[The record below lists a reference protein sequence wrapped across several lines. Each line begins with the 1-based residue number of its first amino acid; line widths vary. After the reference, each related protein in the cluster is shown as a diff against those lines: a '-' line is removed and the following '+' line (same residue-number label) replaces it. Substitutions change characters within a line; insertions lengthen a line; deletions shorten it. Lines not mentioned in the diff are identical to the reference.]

1 MTTKETAKPNYHHA
15 PYTLDGQRDL
25 PENVEE
31 QPLSAGHD
39 EEQRDRVRA
48 ADEAHTEAV
57 KAELEAAQERADARR
72 EADADGGP
80 LPSEFEQRQRQDLT
94 GGKETAEDRS
104 RREQSEKQSKSEKKG

>member
-1 MTTKETAKPNYHHA
+1 MPSEVAKPNYHHA

-57 KAELEAAQERADARR
+57 KAELKAENERQEARAK
-72 EADADGGP
+72 ADADGGP

-94 GGKETAEDRS
+94 GGKEADQS
-104 RREQSEKQSKSEKKG
+104 RRKQSEKSKS

>member
-1 MTTKETAKPNYHHA
+1 MPEVAKPNYHHA

-57 KAELEAAQERADARR
+57 KAELEAEQERADARAK
-72 EADADGGP
+72 ADADGGP

-94 GGKETAEDRS
+94 GGKETAEDAS
-104 RREQSEKQSKSEKKG
+104 RRKQSAKADKAEKSKG